1 MIITFLGTG
10 TSQGVPVIACECE
23 VCHSMDFHDIRTRS
37 SVHIDLD
44 GMSLVIDTGP
54 DFRHQILRERIKRLD
69 AILYTHEHKDH
80 TGGLDDV
87 RSFNFKQKMDMPI
100 FAEPRVLKQLKQEYE
115 YVFSTTKYP
124 GVPRVV
130 TTEIDSSPF
139 QFKGLNIIPIRLH
152 HHNLPVLGFRVGS
165 FSYITDANRISEEEK
180 KKIEGSEVLVI
191 NALQKEPHISHFNL
205 NEALSIIDDLKPKK
219 AFITHISHKLGFHKE
234 VSNELPENVNLAY
247 DGLKIKL

>member
-37 SVHIDLD
+37 SVHIDLN

-80 TGGLDDV
+80 TGGLDEV

-130 TTEIDSSPF
+130 TTEIDSIPF

-152 HHNLPVLGFRVGS
+152 HHKLPVLGFRVGS